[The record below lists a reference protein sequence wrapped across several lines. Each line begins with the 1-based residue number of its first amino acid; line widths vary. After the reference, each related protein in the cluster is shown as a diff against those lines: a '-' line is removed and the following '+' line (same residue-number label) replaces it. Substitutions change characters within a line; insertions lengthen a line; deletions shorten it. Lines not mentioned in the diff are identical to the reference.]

1 MGQFSN
7 KLVKVLSFQKIK
19 DFKEPEP
26 EVPLEEASP
35 TKVVN
40 EAEDGEAKDGEEA
53 EPESPA
59 IKKKKTK
66 KE

>member
-19 DFKEPEP
+19 DFEEPEP
-26 EVPLEEASP
+26 VAPLEEASP
-35 TKVVN
+35 TKVSVG
-40 EAEDGEAKDGEEA
+40 EATAKDGEES
-53 EPESPA
+53 EPVSPDL
-59 IKKKKTK
+59 KKKKTK